1 VDEPEKVSAVQ
12 WKMALCLQ
20 WLLKQNRCDAN
31 RAFARIMSGVCHIRE
46 LCVEFYEWVKTKPFV
61 HYSQIQDNALLAEWF
76 SNS

>member
-1 VDEPEKVSAVQ
+1 MDEPEKVSAVQ

-20 WLLKQNRCDAN
+20 WLLRQKRCDAN
-31 RAFARIMSGVCHIRE
+31 RAFARIMSGMCHIRE